1 MTNLSDNLRAS
12 LFMMISMAAFT
23 FNDACMKA
31 LSDELPLFQAVFLR
45 GLGTLVFMTIAAA
58 AMGGL
63 RFWFPR
69 RDWILVG
76 VRALAEVAAAYFFIS
91 ALFNMPIAN
100 ATAILQALP
109 LTVTLAGAV
118 FLGEAVGWRR
128 LSAILIGLCGVL
140 LVIQPGAAGFNAF
153 SIYAALA
160 VLAVTVRDITAR
172 KVSRAVPSIT
182 VALIAAV
189 AVTVAA
195 GLASVSIDWVR
206 PSPIGWAQLAGSSV
220 FIIVAYVFSV
230 MTMRIGDIAAVT
242 PFRYTS
248 LLWALVLGYFI
259 FGEWPDA
266 MTMLGAAIIVGTGIF
281 TLLRARGRGLCP
293 AQPASCPDS

>member
-1 MTNLSDNLRAS
+1 MTHSSDNLRAS
-12 LFMMISMAAFT
+12 VFMMLAMAAFT
-23 FNDACMKA
+23 LNDACMKA

-45 GLGTLVFMTIAAA
+45 GLATSGLMIVVAA

-63 RFWFPR
+63 RFSLTR
-69 RDWILVG
+69 RDWVLVG
-76 VRALAEVAAAYFFIS
+76 VRAGAEIAAAYFFIS

-128 LSAILIGLCGVL
+128 LSAILIGFCGVL
-140 LVIQPGAAGFNAF
+140 LIIQPGGTGFNSY

-160 VLAVTVRDITAR
+160 VLSVTVRDLAAR
-172 KVSRAVPSIT
+172 RVSRRVPSVT

-195 GLASVSIDWVR
+195 GLASISDDWVR
-206 PSPIGWAQLAGSSV
+206 PSVLGWAQLAGSSV
-220 FIIVAYVFSV
+220 SILGGYVFSV

-248 LLWALVLGYFI
+248 LLWALLFGYFI
-259 FGEWPDA
+259 FGEWPDVI
-266 MTMLGAAIIVGTGIF
+266 TLFGAAVVVGTGIF
-281 TLLRARGRGLCP
+281 TLMREHVLAQRASRATAPPG
-293 AQPASCPDS
+293 

>member
-1 MTNLSDNLRAS
+1 MLTNLPDNTRAA
-12 LFMMISMAAFT
+12 LFMMLSMAAFT

-45 GLGTLVFMTIAAA
+45 GLATSVFITIAAA
-58 AMGGL
+58 ATGAL
-63 RFWFPR
+63 RFSFPR

-140 LVIQPGAAGFNAF
+140 MVIQPGAAGFNSY
-153 SIYAALA
+153 SIYAVLA
-160 VLAVTVRDITAR
+160 VLAVTVRDLSAR

-195 GLASVSIDWVR
+195 GLASISIDWVR
-206 PSPIGWAQLAGSSV
+206 PSTLGWAQLAGSSI

-248 LLWALVLGYFI
+248 LLWALVLGFFI
-259 FGEWPDA
+259 FGEWPDRF
-266 MTMLGAAIIVGTGIF
+266 TMLGAAIIVGTGIF
-281 TLLRARGRGLCP
+281 TLLRERGLGP
-293 AQPASCPDS
+293 RAGRPAS

>member
-1 MTNLSDNLRAS
+1 MLTNLPDNTRAA
-12 LFMMISMAAFT
+12 LFMMLSMAAFT

-45 GLGTLVFMTIAAA
+45 GLATSVFITIAAA
-58 AMGGL
+58 ATGAL
-63 RFWFPR
+63 QFSFPR

-140 LVIQPGAAGFNAF
+140 MVIQPGAAGFNSY
-153 SIYAALA
+153 SIYAVLA
-160 VLAVTVRDITAR
+160 VLAVTVRDLSAR

-195 GLASVSIDWVR
+195 GLASISIDWVR
-206 PSPIGWAQLAGSSV
+206 PSTLGWAQLAGSSI

-248 LLWALVLGYFI
+248 LLWALVLGFFI
-259 FGEWPDA
+259 FGEWPDTF
-266 MTMLGAAIIVGTGIF
+266 TMLGAAIIVGSGIF
-281 TLLRARGRGLCP
+281 TLLRERGLGP
-293 AQPASCPDS
+293 RVGRAAS